1 MNLLLYL
8 LCYGFEKL
16 SWLYVFCVTIFD
28 KPLIP
33 LLIRICYNFCK
44 KKLMAIL
51 VCLLLLGYSCDRN
64 PHGCINTSCQLTYVT
79 LIKLA
84 TSPIIAIAPSA
95 L

>member
-1 MNLLLYL
+1 
-8 LCYGFEKL
+8 
-16 SWLYVFCVTIFD
+16 
-28 KPLIP
+28 
-33 LLIRICYNFCK
+33 
-44 KKLMAIL
+44 MAIL

-64 PHGCINTSCQLTYVT
+64 PHGCINMSCQLTYVT